1 MADPY
6 RFLRSGVTEQF
17 CVCAVRPRLV
27 RLTDVERE
35 AGWSLR
41 WGRRP
46 EVVVA
51 AGGWAAANC
60 IGASDA
66 TGLPHVRSALC
77 LTPG

>member
-41 WGRRP
+41 
-46 EVVVA
+46 
-51 AGGWAAANC
+51 
-60 IGASDA
+60 
-66 TGLPHVRSALC
+66 
-77 LTPG
+77 